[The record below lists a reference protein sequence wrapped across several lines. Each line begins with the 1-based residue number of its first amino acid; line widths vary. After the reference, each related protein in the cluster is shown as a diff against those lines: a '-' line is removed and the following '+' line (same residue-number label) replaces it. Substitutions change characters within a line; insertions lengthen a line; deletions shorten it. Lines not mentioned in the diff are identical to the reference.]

1 MPKSTLKEHLM
12 HFLDHLSKEKPS
24 PYSSSSSNKIITSTH
39 HVDKLCMSH
48 DHALRKC
55 LIIDSFVWWSSFGM
69 WLIMLSSLQWSC
81 FQFSMIMLLK
91 GIFFYPY

>member
-1 MPKSTLKEHLM
+1 MSFQFVFIQKSTLKQHFT

-24 PYSSSSSNKIITSTH
+24 QHSSSSSNKIITSTH

-55 LIIDSFVWWSSFGM
+55 LIIDSVV
-69 WLIMLSSLQWSC
+69 
-81 FQFSMIMLLK
+81 
-91 GIFFYPY
+91 